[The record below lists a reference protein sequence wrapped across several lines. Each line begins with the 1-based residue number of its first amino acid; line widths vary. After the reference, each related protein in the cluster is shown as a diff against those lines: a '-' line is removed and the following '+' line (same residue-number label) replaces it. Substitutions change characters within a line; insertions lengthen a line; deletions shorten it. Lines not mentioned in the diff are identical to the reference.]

1 MSPLQHPFQSFHVP
15 AFNSA
20 LATTFPFCPHCSGST
35 KEPKVCRCPARL
47 RPGGG
52 RSLFRSFSTA
62 VSTLVGC
69 FGACLKQTR
78 STFPCGPM
86 GQSLQPEPSGDR
98 SGGRKPAE
106 MEGEGSELERGLHA
120 IVGSFY
126 RYAEGAKEL
135 DQAAF
140 QTLLSNELSHQLTS
154 PEDQQAA
161 LDLFKKVDA
170 NNDQKISF
178 DEYWDLI
185 VEICRVIRRSTY
197 NE

>member
-1 MSPLQHPFQSFHVP
+1 
-15 AFNSA
+15 
-20 LATTFPFCPHCSGST
+20 
-35 KEPKVCRCPARL
+35 
-47 RPGGG
+47 
-52 RSLFRSFSTA
+52 
-62 VSTLVGC
+62 
-69 FGACLKQTR
+69 
-78 STFPCGPM
+78 M
-86 GQSLQPEPSGDR
+86 GQSLQPEPSGER
-98 SGGRKPAE
+98 SGGRKLAE

-126 RYAEGAKEL
+126 RYAEGSEGAKEL

-154 PEDQQAA
+154 SEDQQAA
-161 LDLFKKVDA
+161 LDLFEKVDA

-185 VEICRVIRRSTY
+185 VEICRVIRHTTY